1 MGRPTPSA
9 QGAMSDVIFL
19 ILRRMRVPLVI
30 LVIIFSCLV
39 FGLSLMPGVDAEG
52 NPTAPMTMFE
62 AFYVISFTATTIGFG
77 EVPNPYSLQQRIWM
91 TFSIYLAVVGWTYSL
106 VTLLALVQERGFQN
120 ALRIARFS
128 RRIYQLREP
137 FYIVCGAGETGSL
150 VCHGLDRIGHR
161 YVVMDTDGE
170 RLQQLRLEEFQFDAP
185 MLIADA
191 AESRFLQQAGLLSK
205 HCKGVM
211 ALTYDDSTNQAIA
224 VTTRLLSPGVPVL
237 ARIRDA
243 EIETHAG
250 VFGGDFVINPFESFA
265 EHLAAAVTVPER
277 FRLRNVLTGLPGEKL
292 PDHFEP
298 PKGHWIVCGYGRFGH
313 AVVEGMRAAGN
324 TVSVVDSKYFE
335 SGGVDV
341 RGSGTDVESLTQ
353 AGIFHAVGIIAGN
366 SSDTKNLAI
375 AVTARDLNP
384 NIFIVTRQNQ
394 NANTSLFDA
403 FPDDLAMRPSWIVAQ
418 EFLARITTPQLS
430 RYLTRLVFLNEE
442 KARQLQAD
450 LEVVGLGRIPDVWSV
465 PVNEHCTPAV
475 IDLLAK
481 GNCVTL
487 GDLIRDPN
495 NRHEQVLVKPL
506 LVSRL
511 HKNIEQFDDCFQIRK
526 GDEILFAGN
535 IASKRQIEFTTQ
547 NINTLEYAVTGR
559 GSSGGYV
566 WSKLAERFPKLN
578 QDAR

>member
-1 MGRPTPSA
+1 MEHPTPSA
-9 QGAMSDVIFL
+9 QGAMSDVFFL
-19 ILRRMRVPLVI
+19 ILRRMRAPLVV
-30 LVIIFSCLV
+30 LVLIFGFLV
-39 FGLSLMPGVDAEG
+39 FGLSLMPGVDADG
-52 NPTAPMTMFE
+52 NPTAPMSMFE
-62 AFYVISFTATTIGFG
+62 AFYVISYTATTIGFG
-77 EVPNPYSLQQRIWM
+77 EVPNPYSLQQRMWM

-128 RRIYQLREP
+128 RRIYHLREP

-150 VCHGLDRIGHR
+150 VCHGLDRIGQR

-170 RLQQLRLEEFQFDAP
+170 RLQQLRLEEFQLDAP
-185 MLIADA
+185 MLVADA
-191 AESRFLQQAGLLSK
+191 AESKSLQQAGLLSK

-211 ALTYDDSTNQAIA
+211 ALTDNDSMNQAIA
-224 VTTRLLSPGVPVL
+224 VTTRLLAPGVPVL

-265 EHLAAAVTVPER
+265 ERLAAAVTVPER
-277 FRLRNVLTGLPGEKL
+277 FRLRNVLTGLPGEEL
-292 PDHFEP
+292 PEHFEP

-313 AVVEGMRAAGN
+313 AVVEEMRAADN
-324 TVSVVDSKYFE
+324 TVSVIDNKYYE

-341 RGSGTDVESLTQ
+341 RGSGTDVDSLTQ

-394 NANTSLFDA
+394 NSNTPLFDA
-403 FPDDLAMRPSWIVAQ
+403 FPDDLAMRPSRIVAQ

-430 RYLTRLVFLNEE
+430 RYLTRLVFLSEE
-442 KARQLQAD
+442 RSRQLQEE
-450 LEVVGLGRIPDVWSV
+450 LEVVGLGRIPDVWSL
-465 PVNEHCTPAV
+465 PVNERTTPAV
-475 IDLLAK
+475 AALLAEDRT
-481 GNCVTL
+481 VTL
-487 GDLIRDPN
+487 GDIISDPDD
-495 NRHEQVLVKPL
+495 RSAKVIVKPL

-511 HKNIEQFDDCFQIRK
+511 HKNIEQFDDSFEIRK

-535 IASKRQIEFTTQ
+535 ITSKRQIEFTTQ
-547 NINTLEYAVTGR
+547 NINVLEYAVTGK

-566 WSKLAERFPKLN
+566 WSKLAELFPKLS
-578 QDAR
+578 QTSE